1 MKVKITVPGACVAKA
16 RPRFSNKTGRVFTPN
31 NTHKYEKLV
40 KECYGDNYYFDN
52 EFIKIKI
59 IVMMAIPK
67 SYNKQKTK
75 DALEGKIFPTKAD
88 LDNYVKT
95 ICDGLNGVAFRDD
108 RYIYR
113 LEAEKRFT
121 EGEAR
126 TEITIES
133 GYIYGKK
140 I

>member
-1 MKVKITVPGACVAKA
+1 MRVEFTVPGNCVAKA

-59 IVMMAIPK
+59 VVYFTVPK

-75 DALEGKIFPTKAD
+75 NALDGKIFPTKAD

-108 RYIYR
+108 RYIYKI
-113 LEAEKRFT
+113 EAEKRYT
-121 EGEAR
+121 ENEAR
-126 TEITIES
+126 TEITIEDLN
-133 GYIYGKK
+133 
-140 I
+140 